1 MVQFLFDFVS
11 LFLEERCHVV
21 LTPKGEIYIYIY
33 IYIYI
38 GFFTLKVVANQ
49 CLMDKETHIYSNR
62 ESG

>member
-33 IYIYI
+33 IYIYRV
-38 GFFTLKVVANQ
+38 F
-49 CLMDKETHIYSNR
+49 YSKGRSKSMLDGQGNPYLLQ
-62 ESG
+62 